1 MQDGISSC
9 KNDFEDVETLIMR
22 SSARSLFGRRFSDP
36 SVQSNMR
43 HWPSRVI
50 AGPGLKPMIVVNF
63 KVVKKQFA
71 VEEISSTLLTKM
83 RETLRLT
90 LI

>member
-1 MQDGISSC
+1 
-9 KNDFEDVETLIMR
+9 
-22 SSARSLFGRRFSDP
+22 
-36 SVQSNMR
+36 MR

-83 RETLRLT
+83 RETLRPT